1 MDRDRVDEAVLA
13 LLYLG
18 IHERHRTI
26 PGARTW
32 KSFDWDAM
40 GRLHRQGF
48 ITDPVTKAKSV
59 LLTEVGLR
67 EAEAAFRRLFDAE
80 DEEANP

>member
-1 MDRDRVDEAVLA
+1 MDQHKIDEAVLA

-18 IHERHRTI
+18 IHQRHRTI

-40 GRLHRQGF
+40 DRLHDKGL
-48 ITDPVTKAKSV
+48 ISDPATKAKSV
-59 LLTEVGLR
+59 MLTEHGLR
-67 EAEAAFRRLFDAE
+67 ESEAAFRRLFDPE
-80 DEEANP
+80 D